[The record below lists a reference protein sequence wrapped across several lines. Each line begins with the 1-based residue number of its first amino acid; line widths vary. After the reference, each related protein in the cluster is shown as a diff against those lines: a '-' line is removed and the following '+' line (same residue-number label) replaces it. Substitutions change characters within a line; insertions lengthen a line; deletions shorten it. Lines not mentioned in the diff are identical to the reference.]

1 MRRRAGT
8 LLPLEIAI
16 LSTGNDFTGPSRPGF
31 HGFAIAKLIRERSGA
46 RLLTAH
52 GTLYKA
58 LRRLE
63 KGGLLSSHWED
74 PLVAEEASR
83 PRRRFYQV
91 TGAGER
97 ALAAARAP
105 SVARTRVRRP
115 DEGLAPA

>member
-1 MRRRAGT
+1 MRRRPGA
-8 LLPLEIAI
+8 LLPLEIEI
-16 LSTGNDFTGPSRPGF
+16 LSTGIDFTGPSRSGF

-63 KGGLLSSHWED
+63 KAGLLSSHWED
-74 PLVAEEASR
+74 PRIAEGAGR
-83 PRRRFYQV
+83 PRRRLYQV

-97 ALAAARAP
+97 AMAGAQARSATP
-105 SVARTRVRRP
+105 TRVRRP
-115 DEGLAPA
+115 GEGLAPA